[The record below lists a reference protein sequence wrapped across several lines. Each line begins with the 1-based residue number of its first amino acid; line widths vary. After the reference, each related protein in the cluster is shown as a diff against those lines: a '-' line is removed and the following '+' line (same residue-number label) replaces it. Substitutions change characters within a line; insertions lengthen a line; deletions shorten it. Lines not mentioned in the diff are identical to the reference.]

1 MSRFIVEGGIPLKG
15 AVRVSGAKNAA
26 VKMVAASLLTD
37 EPILLEDVPE
47 IADVEVDL
55 EIVRSLGV
63 SARKVSSH
71 VLELSSEKIHS
82 FEVFPELASRSRAA
96 VLVLGPLLSRF
107 GKAKIYQLGGCAIG
121 ARPIDRH
128 LKALEALGAK
138 ITCDSGA
145 YVAEAPLGLKAGT
158 IKFEKQTV
166 MGTENAILA
175 SVLVS
180 GETSIVNAAK
190 EPEVDDL
197 IDLLKKMGAQ
207 IERIEDEGGVSVLK
221 ISGVRSLFGAKHKII
236 PDRNEAVTLAVAAA
250 VTRGDLAIENV
261 RPKDL
266 LSFLAKLSA
275 VGVKYEVGSDF
286 LRVWADAGDKF
297 SPCDIQTLPHP
308 GFMTDWQ
315 QPFSVLLTQAEGQ
328 SIIHETVYSN
338 RFDYVKELNRMEARI
353 DLFHP
358 NLGPRDY
365 SFDGYREDGLYS
377 AKVFGPTRLKG
388 ERVKVSD
395 LRAGATLVL
404 AALCAEGKSEILGV
418 ELIDRGYEHL
428 DEKLRILGA
437 KISRFD

>member
-15 AVRVSGAKNAA
+15 AVKVSGAKNAA
-26 VKMVAASLLTD
+26 VKMVVASLLTD

-63 SARKVSSH
+63 SAKEVSPH
-71 VLELSSEKIHS
+71 VLELCAEKIHS
-82 FEVFPELASRSRAA
+82 FEVFPELSNRSRVA

-107 GKAKIYQLGGCAIG
+107 GKAKIYQPGGCAIG
-121 ARPIDRH
+121 TRPIDRH
-128 LKALEALGAK
+128 LKALQTLGAK
-138 ITCDSGA
+138 ISYDGSA
-145 YVAEAPLGLKAGT
+145 YVAEAPFGLKAGT

-175 SVLVS
+175 SILVS

-197 IDLLKKMGAQ
+197 IDLLKKMGAK

-221 ISGVRSLFGAKHKII
+221 ISGVRSLIGAKHKII
-236 PDRNEAVTLAVAAA
+236 PDRNEAVTFAIAGAI
-250 VTRGDLAIENV
+250 TGGDLSIENV

-286 LRVWADAGDKF
+286 LRVWADPSDKF
-297 SPCDIQTLPHP
+297 SPCDIQTAPHP
-308 GFMTDWQ
+308 AFMTDWQ

-328 SIIHETVYSN
+328 SIIHETVHSN
-338 RFDYVKELNRMEARI
+338 RFDYVKELNRMGARI

-358 NLGPRDY
+358 NLDPQDY
-365 SFDGYREDGLYS
+365 GFDDYREDGLYS

-388 ERVKVSD
+388 EKVKVTD

-404 AALCAEGKSEILGV
+404 AALSAEGKSEILGI